1 VRHDVTEGQVK
12 VRKRNNGKGFNEGCE
27 YENDRVKSQEEVGM
41 WWVWS
46 NERVANRRRKDI
58 SAKRM

>member
-1 VRHDVTEGQVK
+1 VK